1 MELKD
6 IVGWH
11 EKFHD
16 IKRFIWISLN
26 IEVHKKN
33 GCNQFDDHEIK
44 KSMAVSQPIKHYTL
58 NWIVKYL
65 IRHGFVLKP
74 YFVTIKPKNSL
85 QLTLQI

>member
-1 MELKD
+1 
-6 IVGWH
+6 
-11 EKFHD
+11 
-16 IKRFIWISLN
+16 
-26 IEVHKKN
+26 
-33 GCNQFDDHEIK
+33 
-44 KSMAVSQPIKHYTL
+44 MAVSQPIKHYTL